1 MTTIKTIANFI
12 QVSILVTSS
21 LIFSEPAKAQQQSDF
36 VQCKSFHITENY
48 EPGGLNSKGIYE
60 RGSVRTTRRRIPCTN
75 AGWESAHYSHHH
87 HAPVPY
93 GYGYPQ
99 QQYQQQYQ
107 QQQPVQNRPPVVV
120 NVPQNQCQGKLLRMG
135 LGAVGGGFAGRYAV
149 GGKKSN
155 KTVLGTTLGAVA
167 GSLLGR
173 VTC

>member
-1 MTTIKTIANFI
+1 MTFIKTITNFI
-12 QVSILVTSS
+12 QVSIFVTGS
-21 LIFSEPAKAQQQSDF
+21 LFFSEPADAHNQTEIIECNSY
-36 VQCKSFHITENY
+36 HITENY
-48 EPGGLNSKGIYE
+48 EPGGLNSRGVYE
-60 RGSVRTTRRRIPCTN
+60 RGSVSTTRRRIPCTN
-75 AGWESAHYSHHH
+75 AGWGSAHHSPHH

-93 GYGYPQ
+93 EYGHPQ
-99 QQYQQQYQ
+99 QQQQYQ
-107 QQQPVQNRPPVVV
+107 QQQPVVV

-173 VTC
+173 ITC